1 MSTQNS
7 DTTIKSLLI
16 LGASGDLTQRLL
28 LPGLASLLATG
39 KVDQLHVKGVGTP
52 DVSAAE
58 FSKRV
63 AKAFAESIEA
73 TASDVARSTGHKV
86 LSETQAAASYET
98 ADVTAPGELGKL
110 VSSVPGPVAVF
121 FALPPAVTEKALVAA
136 APEDLP
142 EGTVLVLEKP
152 FGSNLEAAKALNQ
165 KLTRLVPE
173 QNIHRVDHFLGKS
186 TVLNILGL
194 RFANRFLEPLMTA
207 DHVESVHLIYDEELA
222 LEGRAGYYDKAGAL
236 RDMIQSHLLQIM
248 ALIAIDPPATL
259 GERDLRDKISEV
271 LRATNVAGPPT
282 ENTRR
287 ARYSA
292 GTSLDRSI
300 VGYAEEEGVDPA
312 RNTETLAEV
321 TFNIIN
327 ARWNRVPFVL
337 RSGKAMER
345 VRKEAI
351 VTFKPVSH
359 LPTGF
364 TGCDSPTKL
373 RIGFGPDT
381 LALEIDVNGPGDPFH
396 LDRMTLSAKL
406 NQAGMLPYGE
416 VLLGVLSGEPTLSVR
431 ADAAEECWRI
441 VEPVLAAWEA
451 NEVTLEEYPA
461 GSEGPTDWVTYE
473 KASLTGTTKPLTE
486 GGSA

>member
-1 MSTQNS
+1 
-7 DTTIKSLLI
+7 
-16 LGASGDLTQRLL
+16 
-28 LPGLASLLATG
+28 
-39 KVDQLHVKGVGTP
+39 
-52 DVSAAE
+52 
-58 FSKRV
+58 
-63 AKAFAESIEA
+63 
-73 TASDVARSTGHKV
+73 
-86 LSETQAAASYET
+86 
-98 ADVTAPGELGKL
+98 
-110 VSSVPGPVAVF
+110 
-121 FALPPAVTEKALVAA
+121 
-136 APEDLP
+136 
-142 EGTVLVLEKP
+142 
-152 FGSNLEAAKALNQ
+152 
-165 KLTRLVPE
+165 
-173 QNIHRVDHFLGKS
+173 
-186 TVLNILGL
+186 
-194 RFANRFLEPLMTA
+194 MTA

-292 GTSLDRSI
+292 GTSPDRSI

-321 TFNIIN
+321 TFNINN